1 MSGDVTVDVGDAYGH
16 YSWRPEAAVSVYDAF
31 RRAASLV
38 ADCEEREEFDT
49 CVWLTCHVVQ
59 FVAVHAVAIG
69 MDPTWATEQFRF
81 DGDGPV
87 AYSPLDYQP

>member
-16 YSWRPEAAVSVYDAF
+16 YAWRPPAVVSVLGAF
-31 RRAASLV
+31 RHAASLIIG
-38 ADCEEREEFDT
+38 CEKREEFDM

-59 FVAVHAVAIG
+59 FVAVHAAAIG

-87 AYSPLDYQP
+87 AASPLDDLP